1 MKEHA
6 QREWYGENRRRVSRK
21 NLDELLLNCDLAH
34 FPSMRKTAVALVPTA
49 MRVLPTS
56 RPLFDK
62 ADDFP
67 FDKLQNAGLKLNEPV
82 RVLHVSRDGIWAFAE
97 TADANGWVQLRDIG
111 YIDNAQA
118 AKRMGRPLLVIVR
131 DFSVFRESV
140 GQVAQP
146 ARFGTLLPI
155 VGEDNDGFVVSV
167 ATASGSREAREVS
180 IRLPKDVAKRFPLEL
195 GRENI
200 ALVGNALI
208 GIPYG
213 WGELY
218 QGRDCSALLRDFFM
232 PFGIRLPRGSYNQI
246 TSGRKIL
253 LSGLTPVEKERTI
266 RENGV
271 PFLTLLHLRG
281 HIMLY
286 VGSMN
291 ERPLIFHALWG
302 VNVRRGDGRIVKQV
316 VGKSIISTLTPGSEL
331 PPATGT
337 LLEKVGS
344 MLILTDRCAA
354 PAPQEPPARETALEL
369 PLDNGSGSP

>member
-1 MKEHA
+1 
-6 QREWYGENRRRVSRK
+6 
-21 NLDELLLNCDLAH
+21 
-34 FPSMRKTAVALVPTA
+34 
-49 MRVLPTS
+49 
-56 RPLFDK
+56 
-62 ADDFP
+62 
-67 FDKLQNAGLKLNEPV
+67 
-82 RVLHVSRDGIWAFAE
+82 VLHVSRDGIWAFAE

-111 YIDNAQA
+111 YIDDAQA
-118 AKRMGRPLLVIVR
+118 AKRMGKPLLVIVK

-155 VGEDNDGFVVSV
+155 VGEDKDCFVVSV

-316 VGKSIISTLTPGSEL
+316 VGKSIISTLMPGSEL

-354 PAPQEPPARETALEL
+354 PAPQVPPARETVLEL